1 MKQIQKSR
9 LETKYPEIYEA
20 LGIKA
25 VKRDKRSP
33 VALEFTKDEIAE
45 LYVLAQSYGQDI
57 NAFLEDT
64 TLTLAW
70 GMHYGAGEYP
80 RNGWRELYRP
90 RNRGNSRRS
99 SRLRRAS
106 EKRAFK
112 KELAEYGYM

>member
-1 MKQIQKSR
+1 MNNHDNIYKLQNYSR
-9 LETKYPEIYEA
+9 TRTGKTLRKNHFFFSGYGRRKYTVGDYSIYH
-20 LGIKA
+20 
-25 VKRDKRSP
+25 
-33 VALEFTKDEIAE
+33 
-45 LYVLAQSYGQDI
+45 YVGRYEVSIYITPRIVPDG
-57 NAFLEDT
+57 F
-64 TLTLAW
+64 AW

-90 RNRGNSRRS
+90 RNRGLSRRS

>member
-1 MKQIQKSR
+1 MNNNDNIYKLQNYSHTRTGKTLRKNHFFFSGYGR
-9 LETKYPEIYEA
+9 RKYTVGDYSIYH
-20 LGIKA
+20 
-25 VKRDKRSP
+25 
-33 VALEFTKDEIAE
+33 
-45 LYVLAQSYGQDI
+45 YVGRCEVSIYITPRIVPDG
-57 NAFLEDT
+57 F
-64 TLTLAW
+64 AW

-90 RNRGNSRRS
+90 RNRGHSRRS